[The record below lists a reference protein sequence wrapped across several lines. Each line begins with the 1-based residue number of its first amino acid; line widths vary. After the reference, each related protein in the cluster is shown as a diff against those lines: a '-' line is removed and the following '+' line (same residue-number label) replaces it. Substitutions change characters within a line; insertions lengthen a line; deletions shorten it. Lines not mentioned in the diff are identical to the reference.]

1 MKIASKKPKKT
12 AEIKTTEIIILSEDS
27 TSFLL
32 YLHYFFGQFKVQEQT
47 KELEPHKIIKKNLPK
62 FKPKHKPRFYIIT
75 NLQDSKQLRIT
86 IFHPGSSPKTIL
98 DTARAISKKKYFTKI
113 YCVFDYVFKNK
124 HKDNHRQYKDIIPQK
139 EALKE
144 KEIYLINSVPSYE
157 YWLLTHFKFCG
168 KSFANPEELNKQFGD
183 VTGIK
188 YDDQAKSDYNLFNK
202 IFQDDYKKKLET
214 AIENCKKQDQANL
227 QHETTSDNPSSK
239 IYEVVEY
246 IQTFL

>member
-98 DTARAISKKKYFTKI
+98 DTARAISQKKYFTKI
-113 YCVFDYVFKNK
+113 YCVFDYVFENK
-124 HKDNHRQYKDIIPQK
+124 HKDNHHQYNSIISQKKDLEKQK
-139 EALKE
+139 
-144 KEIYLINSVPSYE
+144 IYLINSVPSYE
-157 YWLLTHFKFCG
+157 YWLLTHFKKCG
-168 KSFANPEELNKQFGD
+168 KSFSSEEELIEELKTATT
-183 VTGIK
+183 VK
-188 YDDQAKSDYNLFNK
+188 YDKSDRYFFKNS
-202 IFQDDYKKKLET
+202 FQDLYKVKYLQK
-214 AIENCKKQDQANL
+214 AILNCKQQN
-227 QHETTSDNPSSK
+227 QTPNNNPSSH

>member
-1 MKIASKKPKKT
+1 MNIASKKPKKT

-32 YLHYFFGQFKVQEQT
+32 YLHYFFDQFKVQEQT

-62 FKPKHKPRFYIIT
+62 FKPKHKPRFYIIA

-98 DTARAISKKKYFTKI
+98 DTARAISQKKYFTKI
-113 YCVFDYVFKNK
+113 YCVFDYVFENK
-124 HKDNHRQYKDIIPQK
+124 QDGNHRQYNNIIPQK

-157 YWLLTHFKFCG
+157 YWLLTHFKKCG
-168 KSFANPEELNKQFGD
+168 KPFWSQEELLKELETATK
-183 VTGIK
+183 VK
-188 YDDQAKSDYNLFNK
+188 YKKNESDLFNK

-214 AIENCKKQDQANL
+214 AISNCEKQDTENL
-227 QHETTSDNPSSK
+227 QNKTPGDNPSSK
-239 IYEVVEY
+239 IYEMIEY
-246 IQTFL
+246 IKDFL